1 MHAHTP
7 RPRHAST
14 ETPPHLAP
22 SPARYLELHM
32 LSRVVFVLALSARH
46 VSVISCSHALIPGSV
61 SQSIQYSALFQGFP
75 GIPPCLA
82 MGINLDLN
90 VPVRVS
96 LLEVS
101 LVAYCQMGARER
113 GSVGG
118 VACRFLPNLPTDV
131 LAPCALF
138 VCLWWLCQ
146 TSKPVVKATACN
158 RQALFVF
165 VFGCF
170 ARLWSCS
177 CVLGYSPP

>member
-1 MHAHTP
+1 
-7 RPRHAST
+7 
-14 ETPPHLAP
+14 
-22 SPARYLELHM
+22 M

-118 VACRFLPNLPTDV
+118 AACRLLPNGSEGARECWRCRLSLIAKWERGSEGVLEVSLVASCQICQPT
-131 LAPCALF
+131 C
-138 VCLWWLCQ
+138 WLLVHFL
-146 TSKPVVKATACN
+146 S
-158 RQALFVF
+158 
-165 VFGCF
+165 VFGGF
-170 ARLWSCS
+170 ARLASQ
-177 CVLGYSPP
+177 